1 MYIIEKLKQPE
12 IEAKL
17 AKKFHAQ
24 VGDVPYEWVIDLT
37 PSESFRLMTY
47 QLMLADKLL
56 RGESISNVGR
66 SKVRRSYCVC
76 REKNEDGGGL
86 GIPTAEDLFSM

>member
-17 AKKFHAQ
+17 AKKFNAQ
-24 VGDVPYEWVIDLT
+24 VGDVPYEWVVDLT
-37 PSESFRLMTY
+37 PSQSFRLMTY

-56 RGESISNVGR
+56 RGESISNVAR
-66 SKVRRSYCVC
+66 SKVRHSYCVC
-76 REKNEDGGGL
+76 REKNEDRGGL
-86 GIPTAEDLFSM
+86 GIPTAADLFSI

>member
-1 MYIIEKLKQPE
+1 MKEPE
-12 IEAKL
+12 IEAKM

-37 PSESFRLMTY
+37 PSESFRFMTY

-56 RGESISNVGR
+56 CSESTSNEKRG
-66 SKVRRSYCVC
+66 KVKRSYTSYNSKSIWDS
-76 REKNEDGGGL
+76 ETPN
-86 GIPTAEDLFSM
+86 ANDLFSI